1 MHDILNILENNAR
14 LSIEDIATMTQR
26 TPSEVAKI
34 IDDAERDKIING
46 YRTLVDWEKTD
57 LGRIQAII
65 ELKVTPRR
73 DCGFDDIASK
83 IAMFDEVDRV
93 LLMSGGYDLSILVTG
108 NCFQDVALFVAKR
121 LSPIEGILST
131 ATHFILRT
139 YKRGGV
145 MFDSEL
151 VDERERTL

>member
-1 MHDILNILENNAR
+1 MHDVLNIIEKNAR
-14 LSIEDIATMTQR
+14 LSIEDIAIMTKR
-26 TPSEVAKI
+26 TPQQVAQI
-34 IDDAERDKIING
+34 IDDAEKDKIING
-46 YRTLVDWEKTD
+46 YRTLIDWEKTD
-57 LGRIQAII
+57 AGNIQAII

-73 DCGFDDIASK
+73 DCGFDEIATQ
-83 IAMFDEVDRV
+83 IAEFEEVDRV

-108 NCFQDVALFVAKR
+108 KCFQDVAMFVAKR

-145 MFDSEL
+145 MFDSEI